1 MEFEKN
7 RTYIVTTVL
16 EAPYIMIKRPAGGE
30 ELHGNE
36 RFEGYCK
43 DLADLLSKKLGLE
56 CKCSKEEKEVGRGD
70 GILTHMQTLCFTDEL
85 RLVKDGNY
93 GSENHAV
100 DGGWDGMVGELVRKV
115 RTGKGV
121 KRELQIEIASCQLQ
135 VGNATA
141 NTHATCTIL
150 QHSN

>member
-1 MEFEKN
+1 
-7 RTYIVTTVL
+7 
-16 EAPYIMIKRPAGGE
+16 
-30 ELHGNE
+30 
-36 RFEGYCK
+36 
-43 DLADLLSKKLGLE
+43 
-56 CKCSKEEKEVGRGD
+56 
-70 GILTHMQTLCFTDEL
+70 MQTLCFTDEL

-115 RTGKGV
+115 SMGKGV
-121 KRELQIEIASCQLQ
+121 KRELQIAIASCQLQ

>member
-1 MEFEKN
+1 M
-7 RTYIVTTVL
+7 
-16 EAPYIMIKRPAGGE
+16 
-30 ELHGNE
+30 H
-36 RFEGYCK
+36 
-43 DLADLLSKKLGLE
+43 
-56 CKCSKEEKEVGRGD
+56 
-70 GILTHMQTLCFTDEL
+70 TLCFTDEL

-115 RTGKGV
+115 SRGK
-121 KRELQIEIASCQLQ
+121 RQLRIAIASCQLQ

-141 NTHATCTIL
+141 NMHATCTIL